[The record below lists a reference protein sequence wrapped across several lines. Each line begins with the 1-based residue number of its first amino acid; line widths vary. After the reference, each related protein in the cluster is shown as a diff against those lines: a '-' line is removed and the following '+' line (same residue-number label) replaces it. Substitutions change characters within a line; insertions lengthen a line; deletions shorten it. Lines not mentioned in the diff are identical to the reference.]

1 MGVLK
6 RKEERTATI
15 TVRVPES
22 IKAEVDQLRPR
33 ADGAGFDLN
42 ATMAEALV
50 RVVKQVR
57 DELGQLS
64 SKAVSITRSEK
75 ANGLADGGSAGV
87 R

>member
-6 RKEERTATI
+6 RKEERRATI

-57 DELGQLS
+57 EELGQMS
-64 SKAVSITRSEK
+64 SKAVNVNRSEK
-75 ANGLADGGSAGV
+75 ANGLADGAM

>member
-42 ATMAEALV
+42 ATIAEALV

-57 DELGQLS
+57 EELGQMN
-64 SKAVSITRSEK
+64 SKAVNTTRSEK
-75 ANGLADGGSAGV
+75 VNGLADGGV